1 MSEAVTKQKA
11 SSSLSP
17 SANLGGGPLGSIG
30 RVWAIALNTFRE
42 AARIRVLY
50 GVVILVLMSNVLALV
65 LGEMSIYEEQRVA
78 RDVGLAGISIFGSLT
93 AIFLGVFLLYGEI
106 QRRTVHSI
114 VSKPIQRWEFVVG
127 KYVGMALVLTL
138 LVALFGAAM
147 AGMLTYQGGGVS
159 SELIKAVVLS
169 WFEVL
174 TVAAIAIFF
183 SSFSSPFLSGIFA
196 LAMFVIGRLTPDI
209 EAATATATSGWI
221 RLVTRVTLE
230 IVPDLHLYSVSGRIV
245 EGNAV
250 SVHGDFVSWG
260 YVAMA
265 AGHGFLWIVGLM
277 GLAALL
283 FSRRDFA

>member
-1 MSEAVTKQKA
+1 MSNSA
-11 SSSLSP
+11 SKSSAGISP
-17 SANLGGGPLGSIG
+17 SAALGGGPLGSIG

-65 LGEMSIYEEQRVA
+65 LGEMSIYEEQRVS

-93 AIFLGVFLLYGEI
+93 AIFLGVFLLYGEV
-106 QRRTVHSI
+106 QRRTVHAI

-127 KYVGMALVLTL
+127 KYVGMALVLTV
-138 LVALFGAAM
+138 LVGLFGAAM
-147 AGMLTYQGGGVS
+147 AAMVTYQGGGVTS
-159 SELIKAVVLS
+159 ALLKAVVLS
-169 WFEVL
+169 WCEVL
-174 TVAAIAIFF
+174 TVAASAIFF

-209 EAATATATSGWI
+209 AAATETAKSSWI
-221 RLVTRVTLE
+221 RLVTKVTLE
-230 IVPDLHLYSVSGRIV
+230 IVPDLHLYSVSGRNV
-245 EGNAV
+245 DGDPV
-250 SVHGDFVSWG
+250 SVHSDFVSWG
-260 YVAMA
+260 YVATS

-277 GLAALL
+277 ALAALL